1 MDFSQPSNDI
11 VTKKTEAENEK
22 LNQIR
27 NNVSILEAE
36 LKRLRGLIES
46 EKYAVEQLVLQKKE
60 LEETI
65 PKLKVEYDSIGE
77 DIASCTSSLEDLKE
91 QKLEIEKEVAKSK
104 KKLDDNSTRYVE
116 QLDKIA
122 EQLAMQEQERAILN
136 EKAKRIAEEE
146 ALLQVKITQLKSII
160 S

>member
-36 LKRLRGLIES
+36 VKRLRGLVEA

-60 LEETI
+60 LEQSI
-65 PKLKVEYDSIGE
+65 PQLMSQYNEIGE
-77 DIASCTSSLEDLKE
+77 DIVICTSSLESLKE
-91 QKLEIEKEVAKSK
+91 QKIEMKKELEESEKIAADNKNLYTDQLFDMEKETALLDAEREIVNERAKELNEAEQTLN
-104 KKLDDNSTRYVE
+104 KKL
-116 QLDKIA
+116 A
-122 EQLAMQEQERAILN
+122 
-136 EKAKRIAEEE
+136 
-146 ALLQVKITQLKSII
+146 QLKDII
-160 S
+160 A